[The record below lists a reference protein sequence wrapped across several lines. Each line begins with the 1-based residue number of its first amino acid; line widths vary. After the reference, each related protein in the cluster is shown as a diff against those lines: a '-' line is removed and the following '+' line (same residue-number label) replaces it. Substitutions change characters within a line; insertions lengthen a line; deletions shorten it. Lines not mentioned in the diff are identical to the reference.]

1 MLRGFDEDV
10 CAHLQVEMVKKGITV
25 LPHQE
30 VAHIEKL
37 SDGTLSVALTD
48 AQQFSIE
55 VDAVLYATGRVPN
68 TQGLGLAVLGV
79 ALPQVL
85 SYHSLSY
92 RYDYQLE
99 VVGVDLE

>member
-1 MLRGFDEDV
+1 MRGFDEDV

-68 TQGLGLAVLGV
+68 TQYPRLGLGCAGSGVATGAVL
-79 ALPQVL
+79 PQP
-85 SYHSLSY
+85 
-92 RYDYQLE
+92 
-99 VVGVDLE
+99 VVPI